1 MFNGCLG
8 YKLDYTIEFYKV
20 YFPETNIAPE
30 NRPKPK
36 RKVRL
41 PTIHFQVQC
50 NALVSVRDSESNYIN
65 AIISIVLESR
75 YVDQKSERVNL

>member
-1 MFNGCLG
+1 MFNGCFG

-20 YFPETNIAPE
+20 YFPETNIATE

-36 RKVRL
+36 RTVRL
-41 PTIHFQVQC
+41 PTIHFQVQF
-50 NALVSVRDSESNYIN
+50 VSFSERYYIN
-65 AIISIVLESR
+65 SIISIVLESR